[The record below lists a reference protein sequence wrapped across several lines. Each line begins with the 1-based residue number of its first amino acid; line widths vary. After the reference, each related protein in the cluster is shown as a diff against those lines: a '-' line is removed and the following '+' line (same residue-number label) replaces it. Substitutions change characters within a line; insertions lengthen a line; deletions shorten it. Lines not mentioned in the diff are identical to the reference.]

1 MKRCVHNQCACY
13 DKYMIYLL
21 VHTSIDPPYSSCL
34 LHLRF
39 LNVFAP
45 DLSAKL
51 AKHLDILEFP
61 SPYNLK
67 FQLDIYIYTHNY
79 ITIYTLFFFI
89 PRAGNKTA
97 HKNIPKNTSPMRK
110 KMGLEFWRYRKSEM
124 AEMQSICHETNP
136 ARQRCHPNDYYPGIS
151 TDYSYI
157 ISHLPIKHL
166 QQTLIIKIYLLWLCK
181 QL

>member
-1 MKRCVHNQCACY
+1 
-13 DKYMIYLL
+13 MINTWSTYLYIHQSTPLIVPVFYIWDFLMYLL
-21 VHTSIDPPYSSCL
+21 RIFLQNWPSTLTSWNSH
-34 LHLRF
+34 HLTTWSF
-39 LNVFAP
+39 NW
-45 DLSAKL
+45 
-51 AKHLDILEFP
+51 
-61 SPYNLK
+61 
-67 FQLDIYIYTHNY
+67 IYIYTHNY